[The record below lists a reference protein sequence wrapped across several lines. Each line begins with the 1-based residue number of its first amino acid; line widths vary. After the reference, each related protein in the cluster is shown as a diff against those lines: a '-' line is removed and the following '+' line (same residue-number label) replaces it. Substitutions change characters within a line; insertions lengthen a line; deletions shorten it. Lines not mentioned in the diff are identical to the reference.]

1 MSAWTDTQDAFAACF
16 DPATK
21 RIDCA
26 KFVAACKDIAKVYDA
41 LFIGMVANQLKGDI
55 NNSSSTVEKAA
66 IKYKTETLE
75 DLIVYELKAHGRHV
89 IRSDKGSGTVG
100 MLWAKRA
107 VSFIVMYLELL
118 GTRDDLTAP
127 KCAQLT
133 YETVLMKYHGWFTSK
148 AISAVM
154 NLAPSK
160 QDIFT
165 KLGLH
170 EEPKK
175 AIAEFV
181 MTLKPIIAEIQ
192 RLLDEHDCDFPD
204 KV

>member
-1 MSAWTDTQDAFAACF
+1 MSLWTDIQDAFSGCY
-16 DPATK
+16 DPATR
-21 RIDCA
+21 RIDA
-26 KFVAACKDIAKVYDA
+26 LKFVAACKDIARVYDA
-41 LFIGMVANQLKGDI
+41 LFMGMVAGQLKGDI
-55 NNSSSTVEKAA
+55 NNSSATVEKAA
-66 IKYKTETLE
+66 LKYNTETLE
-75 DLIVYELKAHGRHV
+75 DLIAHELKTHGRAV
-89 IRSDKGSGTVG
+89 IRSDKNSGTVG

-107 VSFIVMYLELL
+107 VNFIVMYLELL
-118 GTRDDLTAP
+118 ATRDDLTAP

-165 KLGLH
+165 KLGLT
-170 EEPKK
+170 EDPKK
-175 AIAEFV
+175 AINDFV
-181 MTLKPIIAEIQ
+181 KVLQPIIAEIQ
-192 RLLDEHDCDFPD
+192 RLLDENECDFPD

>member
-1 MSAWTDTQDAFAACF
+1 MSAWTDTQEAFAACF
-16 DPATK
+16 DPATR
-21 RIDCA
+21 RIDA
-26 KFVAACKDIAKVYDA
+26 LKFVAACKDIARVYDA
-41 LFIGMVANQLKGDI
+41 LFMGMVASQLKGDI
-55 NNSSSTVEKAA
+55 LNSSGTVEKACA
-66 IKYKTETLE
+66 KYKTETLE
-75 DLIVYELKAHGRHV
+75 DLIVHELKVHGRHV
-89 IRSDKGSGTVG
+89 IRGDKSSGTVG

-107 VSFIVMYLELL
+107 VAFITMYLELL

-170 EEPKK
+170 TDPKK
-175 AIAEFV
+175 AISEFV
-181 MTLKPIIAEIQ
+181 AVLHAVIGEIQ